1 MENNFENDAENEINT
16 FKAVNFSK
24 YMFNNWKVTSFGK
37 KLGILDLIEEKEA
50 AIWLNKDCAL
60 CYRFSEDEPIVT
72 TKNYKH
78 AEIVFSSFLDIP
90 VTFLKIRGNG
100 LTNIDVHHLRMV
112 HDNKFEP
119 QRLAEFFIESKLL
132 YYRNLFKPSYY
143 LQIKQENNPK
153 SIKLTPNYQEDTDT
167 SFESIKRLIMH
178 LVDYVPERFDYLIN
192 WLAYFFQALKKS
204 QVALVLRGNQGTGKG
219 IFFNEIIKPLFGAE
233 YCKTINDKSLSSS
246 YLGGIIEN
254 AIFFNLDEISYKKVE
269 NKTIKNF
276 LKALIT
282 NDTIT
287 AEKKFITL
295 EKETNIY
302 AQVLITS
309 NEVYVLDIEP
319 SDRRYTIFNTSNT
332 NLAHNNY
339 LDYGSYDNLSNKI
352 ENQLEFF
359 AQYLKNYSVNVEK
372 ANVALDTKEKR
383 ELQML
388 HINVQEKKQKSKYS
402 QAVKIHDSIIE
413 FGYALKYCD
422 IYAFR
427 SIEFENL
434 DFYNEI
440 INDLKNHKFKIKNLL
455 PAFNYLYGDELK
467 IKYVS
472 ILLKELNK
480 YDFKQ
485 FSFAYYRKDNNNDD
499 FISLTAQYSFS
510 RPVTTNTHIQN
521 QNSFYNIFYKVYIPT
536 NNNY

>member
-1 MENNFENDAENEINT
+1 M
-16 FKAVNFSK
+16 
-24 YMFNNWKVTSFGK
+24 
-37 KLGILDLIEEKEA
+37 IEEKCG
-50 AIWLNKDCAL
+50 AIWLNKDGAL
-60 CYRFSEDEPIVT
+60 CYRFSEDEHIVT

-90 VTFLKIRGNG
+90 VSFLKIRGNG
-100 LTNIDVHHLRMV
+100 LTNVDVHHLLMV

-119 QRLAEFFIESKLL
+119 QELSEFFIEGRLF
-132 YYRNLFKPSYY
+132 YRNLFKPTYY

-153 SIKLTPNYQEDTDT
+153 NIKLTPNYQEDTNI

-178 LVDYVPERFDYLIN
+178 LVDYNYERFDYIIN
-192 WLAYFFQALKKS
+192 WLAYFFQSLKKS

-219 IFFNEIIKPLFGAE
+219 IFFNEIIKPLFGVE
-233 YCKTINDKSLSSS
+233 YCKTINDKSLNSS

-254 AIFFNLDEISYKKVE
+254 ALFFNLDEISYKKVE

-282 NDTIT
+282 NNTIT
-287 AEKKFITL
+287 AEKKFVTL

-302 AQVLITS
+302 GQVLITS
-309 NEVYVLDIEP
+309 NEPYVLDIEP
-319 SDRRYTIFNTSNT
+319 SDRRYTIFNTANI

-339 LDYGSYDNLSNKI
+339 LNYGSYSNLSNKI
-352 ENQLEFF
+352 ENQLEYF

-372 ANVALDTKEKR
+372 ANEALDTNEKR

-388 HINVQEKKQKSKYS
+388 HINLQEKKQKSKYS
-402 QAVKIHDSIIE
+402 QAIKIHDSIIQ
-413 FGYALKYCD
+413 FGHALKYCD
-422 IYAFR
+422 VYVFR

-440 INDLKNHKFKIKNLL
+440 INDLKTSKIKIKNLL
-455 PAFNYLYGDELK
+455 ATFNYLYGNELK

-472 ILLKELNK
+472 LLLKELNK

-485 FSFAYYRKDNNNDD
+485 FSFAYYRKDNNNND

-510 RPVTTNTHIQN
+510 RPGTANAYTQYQN
-521 QNSFYNIFYKVYIPT
+521 CIYNSSFKPYRPT
-536 NNNY
+536 INNY

>member
-1 MENNFENDAENEINT
+1 MGNDVKNEINT
-16 FKAVNFSK
+16 FKAVNFSR
-24 YMFNNWKVTSFGK
+24 YMSNNWKLTSFGK
-37 KLGILDLIEEKEA
+37 QLGILDLIEEKEA
-50 AIWLNKDCAL
+50 AIWLNKDGAL
-60 CYRFSEDEPIVT
+60 CYRFSKDEPIVT

-78 AEIVFSSFLDIP
+78 AEIVFSSFLDMA

-100 LTNIDVHHLRMV
+100 LTNIDVHHLKMV
-112 HDNKFEP
+112 HGNKFEP

-132 YYRNLFKPSYY
+132 YYRNLFKPTYY
-143 LQIKQENNPK
+143 LQIKQEDNPK
-153 SIKLTPNYQEDTDT
+153 NIKLTPNYQKDTDT

-254 AIFFNLDEISYKKVE
+254 ALFFNLDEISYKKVE

-287 AEKKFITL
+287 AEKKFVTL

-309 NEVYVLDIEP
+309 NEPYVLDIEP

-339 LDYGSYDNLSNKI
+339 LDYGSYVNLSNKI

-372 ANVALDTKEKR
+372 ANEALDTNEKR

-402 QAVKIHDSIIE
+402 QTIKIHDSIIQ

-422 IYAFR
+422 VYAFR

-434 DFYNEI
+434 DLYNEI
-440 INDLKNHKFKIKNLL
+440 VKDLKNCKFKIKNLL
-455 PAFNYLYGDELK
+455 PTFNYLYGDELK

-499 FISLTAQYSFS
+499 FISLTAQYAFS
-510 RPVTTNTHIQN
+510 RTSIISTEY
-521 QNSFYNIFYKVYIPT
+521 QNSFYNTFDKVFKPT

>member
-1 MENNFENDAENEINT
+1 MENNSKNETENEINT
-16 FKAVNFSK
+16 FKAVNFSR
-24 YMFNNWKVTSFGK
+24 YWFDNWKKSIIFGNNNEV
-37 KLGILDLIEEKEA
+37 LNMIEEKCG
-50 AIWLNKDCAL
+50 AIWLNKNGAL
-60 CYRFSEDEPIVT
+60 CYRFSKNEPIVI

-78 AEIVFSSFLDIP
+78 AELIFSSFLDIP
-90 VTFLKIRGNG
+90 VSFLKIRGNG
-100 LTNIDVHHLRMV
+100 LTNVDIYHLLVVHG
-112 HDNKFEP
+112 DKFQP
-119 QRLAEFFIESKLL
+119 QKLSEFFIEGKLF
-132 YYRNLFKPSYY
+132 YRNLFKPTYY
-143 LQIKQENNPK
+143 LQIKQEVHPK
-153 SIKLTPNYQEDTDT
+153 NIKLTPNYQEDTDT

-178 LVDYVPERFDYLIN
+178 LVDYIPERFNYIIN

-219 IFFNEIIKPLFGAE
+219 IFFNEIIKPLFSAE
-233 YCKTINDKSLSSS
+233 YCKTINDKSLNSS

-254 AIFFNLDEISYKKVE
+254 ALFFNLDEISYKKVE

-287 AEKKFITL
+287 AEKKFVTL
-295 EKETNIY
+295 EKETNLY

-309 NEVYVLDIEP
+309 NEPYVLDIEP

-339 LDYGSYDNLSNKI
+339 LNYGSYHNLSTRI
-352 ENQLEFF
+352 ETQLESF

-372 ANVALDTKEKR
+372 ANEALDTNEKR

-402 QAVKIHDSIIE
+402 QAIKIHDSIIQ

-422 IYAFR
+422 VYAFR

-434 DFYNEI
+434 DLYNEI
-440 INDLKNHKFKIKNLL
+440 VKDLKNCKFKIKNLL
-455 PAFNYLYGDELK
+455 PTFNYLYGDELK

-485 FSFAYYRKDNNNDD
+485 FSFACYRKDNNNDD
-499 FISLTAQYSFS
+499 FISLTAQYAFS
-510 RPVTTNTHIQN
+510 RNNIISTEY
-521 QNSFYNIFYKVYIPT
+521 QNSFYDTFNKVYKPT